1 MDDFNRLH
9 GSVEAFGDGF
19 IQLAR
24 RMSKFAGKVAQEGS
38 EKEHLYV
45 IIT

>member
-9 GSVEAFGDGF
+9 GSVETFSDGF

-38 EKEHLYV
+38 EKEHLHV